1 MLTQIDEQ
9 LEVIN
14 DIPIAMLDDVERE
27 MYKQKLLIEI
37 AHFRQREQLYAE
49 KREELLELELHYR
62 KNQKKQVKTRDAAS
76 DRGETQTM
84 LLEGMQDKIKEAK
97 RKIDLQESAMTDLDE
112 KMEEVKDH
120 VRQRQQEINEM
131 KRTIE

>member
-1 MLTQIDEQ
+1 MLTQIDEE

-49 KREELLELELHYR
+49 KRDELLQLELQYR
-62 KNQKKQVKTRDAAS
+62 RN
-76 DRGETQTM
+76 
-84 LLEGMQDKIKEAK
+84 
-97 RKIDLQESAMTDLDE
+97 
-112 KMEEVKDH
+112 
-120 VRQRQQEINEM
+120 
-131 KRTIE
+131 